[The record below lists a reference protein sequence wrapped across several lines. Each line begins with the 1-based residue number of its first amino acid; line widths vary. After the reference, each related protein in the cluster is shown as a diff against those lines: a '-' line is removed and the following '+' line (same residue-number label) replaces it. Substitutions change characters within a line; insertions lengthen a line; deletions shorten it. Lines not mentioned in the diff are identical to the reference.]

1 MRIAIA
7 FVLLFCLAC
16 AATPEQKAI
25 NLAEELA
32 ATPIADSKEYQERM
46 KYALDSNWSVSS
58 VKTSKVEA
66 DIIIIGEVEPGIY
79 EVEVQVLCTVA
90 FKAGNSSRERGCG
103 RTTRYL
109 INAETGEV
117 VQ

>member
-1 MRIAIA
+1 
-7 FVLLFCLAC
+7 
-16 AATPEQKAI
+16 
-25 NLAEELA
+25 
-32 ATPIADSKEYQERM
+32 M
-46 KYALDSNWSVSS
+46 KYALDSNWAVSS

-66 DIIIIGEVEPGIY
+66 DITIIGEVEPGIY